1 MGRLAGYANL
11 TPNHVEMTDANFN
24 AKYAGEQPGDWADIS
39 FDASSSASA
48 GAELHRASCGSVRCL
63 LLALVLVREIRSYT
77 LSYLGRRL
85 VTGSCVHLRDDPDGL
100 SAV

>member
-48 GAELHRASCGSVRCL
+48 GAELHRASCGSVRAL
-63 LLALVLVREIRSYT
+63 SLARARSRSRDKILYLI
-77 LSYLGRRL
+77 LSRAAFG
-85 VTGSCVHLRDDPDGL
+85 DG
-100 SAV
+100 

>member
-1 MGRLAGYANL
+1 MSTGSGKAGWL
-11 TPNHVEMTDANFN
+11 REPNHVEMTDANFN

-63 LLALVLVREIRSYT
+63 LLRRSF
-77 LSYLGRRL
+77 SFAR
-85 VTGSCVHLRDDPDGL
+85 
-100 SAV
+100 